1 MSRIVVVDDHA
12 IVRDG
17 LRAVLT
23 AHGHEVVGEADD
35 AALAIEVI
43 VRSQPDVVLLD
54 LGLVGR
60 SGLDVLARM
69 QQRQVRARA
78 VILTM
83 SSQPRHVAEAWRMG
97 AAGYV
102 LKGSHSCTVLDAI
115 TAASAGTRYLDPA
128 LAEMGEDL
136 LLGGEAED
144 GLATL
149 SLREREVLLLVV
161 NGHSSGEIGDRL
173 HLSPKTVDT
182 YRSRLMRKVGVADVA
197 GLVKVAVREGLI
209 DVRR

>member
-69 QQRQVRARA
+69 QQRQVPARA